1 MSKYLRISVLI
12 AASLVFVA
20 GCKSSTTPPPADSF
34 IGTWHA
40 TKAEFTSI
48 ASPSTKVDIV
58 AQGSTLT
65 LAIDASAAVM
75 TIHESGLDDV
85 VYHATWSASSDVLTL
100 TWTSGL
106 NGEAQF
112 DYSLNGDNLTMEG
125 GHVPFAFTDDN
136 PEEALLDLIL
146 VRQ

>member
-1 MSKYLRISVLI
+1 MSKSLWICALV
-12 AASLVFVA
+12 AASLFLVA

-48 ASPSTKVDIV
+48 ADSGTKADIV
-58 AQGSTLT
+58 AQGGSVTLV
-65 LAIDASAAVM
+65 IDAATAVM
-75 TIHESGLDDV
+75 TITKPGEDPV
-85 VYHATWSASSDVLTL
+85 VDTASWTASSDVFTL

-112 DYSLNGDNLTMEG
+112 DYVLNGDNLTLEG
-125 GHVPFAFTDDN
+125 GHFPFDFTPGDFV
-136 PEEALLDLIL
+136 ESTLDLIL
-146 VRQ
+146 VRE